1 MRLGRRGAPVTDAPS
16 PPSDDADG
24 VGWLFEAAMTDL
36 GFRAAESAAVREFV
50 EAGAYGVAL
59 DTLRR
64 VCEGRCGDPI
74 GWLLRLRKAV
84 EAEKNPSP

>member
-1 MRLGRRGAPVTDAPS
+1 MTDDAP
-16 PPSDDADG
+16 PPPRRPGNADG

-59 DTLRR
+59 DLLRR
-64 VCEGRCGDPI
+64 VCEDRGGDPI

-84 EAEKNPSP
+84 EAAEENPSV